1 MLRSQLLTAVRPSSF
16 ATQLPSRIGPGARG
30 IALVVLGAAVLT
42 TFVAPAAHAEP
53 ISGDVVVPPEPKI
66 AEIEKAESL
75 FRAGDFDKALK
86 ELENAVVKHAELPP
100 ARLLFAQL
108 MIRAGQV
115 PQARTQLEKTAMD
128 HPDDPEAY
136 AVLGDLAFGERRIVE
151 AGLLFDKVGQLTDK
165 LDDKSVRKKSL
176 AIRAQAGQAA
186 VAEFRGQWVLARDH
200 LEAWNKLDD
209 KNAVLHRRLGLV
221 LFNLQK
227 PKEAYAEFKL
237 AAKYNPQM
245 PPPEIAMGRLYHQ
258 AGSDDKNRAM
268 AADWMKLAVSEA
280 PEDPR
285 ARAGVAEWY
294 LETGNLD
301 EAKKQAAEALRVA
314 PDSLD
319 AKLVLG
325 LIARMQKEYASAE
338 TLFSEAYLASP
349 DNFTARNQLAL
360 VLAEQPD
367 DARRKRG
374 LALAEDNAQRFSQS
388 PEAAATLGWLYLKD
402 GKLDRADKALQ
413 AATSTGVV
421 TPDTAYYLGKLSA
434 DRKQNVEAKRWL
446 EKAIES
452 TAPFFYRDAAQK
464 LLDELRKQL

>member
-1 MLRSQLLTAVRPSSF
+1 MHRSQLLAVVRMSSNVGRLMGR
-16 ATQLPSRIGPGARG
+16 APQLTRG
-30 IALVVLGAAVLT
+30 VALVAIAAACLAIALPGVR
-42 TFVAPAAHAEP
+42 AEP
-53 ISGDVVVPPEPKI
+53 ISGDLAVPAETKHPEV
-66 AEIEKAESL
+66 EKAESL
-75 FRAGDFDKALK
+75 FRAGEFDKALK

-100 ARLLFAQL
+100 ARLMFAEL
-108 MIRAGQV
+108 MLRANQV
-115 PQARTQLEKTAMD
+115 PQARMQLEKTAID

-136 AVLGDLAFGERRIVE
+136 AVLGDLAFNERRIVE
-151 AGLLFDKVGQLTDK
+151 AGMLFDKVAELTDK
-165 LDDKSVRKKSL
+165 LDDKSARKKSL
-176 AIRAQAGQAA
+176 AIRSQAGQAA

-200 LEAWNKLDD
+200 LEAWKKLDD

-245 PPPEIAMGRLYHQ
+245 PPAEIAMGRLYHQ
-258 AGSDDKNRAM
+258 AGTDDKNRAM

-301 EAKKQAAEALRVA
+301 EAKKQADEALRVA
-314 PDSLD
+314 PDSLEG
-319 AKLVLG
+319 KLVLG
-325 LIARMQKEYASAE
+325 LVARLQKDFVKAE
-338 TLFSEAYLASP
+338 SLLSEAYLASP

-360 VLAEQPD
+360 VLSEQGD
-367 DARRKRG
+367 EGKRKRG

-402 GKLDRADKALQ
+402 GKLDRAEKAMQ
-413 AATSTGVV
+413 VATSTGVV

-434 DRKQNVEAKRWL
+434 ERKQNVEAKRWL

-452 TAPFFYRDAAQK
+452 TAPFFYRDDAQK
-464 LLDELRKQL
+464 LLEELRKQL